1 MVATYTILGRKV
13 GSHVVRSHS
22 LPSTPTMA
30 PSDGKDHPIQ
40 LAMTVLGVT
49 GGGIYLSLPGK
60 QNKAQAPPIKA
71 SSKDEETFIQ
81 EFLKSVEAEDSKAKA
96 KH

>member
-13 GSHVVRSHS
+13 GSHV
-22 LPSTPTMA
+22 
-30 PSDGKDHPIQ
+30 
-40 LAMTVLGVT
+40 LAMTVLGGT
-49 GGGIYLSLPGK
+49 AGGIYFALPGK

-71 SSKDEETFIQ
+71 SSKDEEAFIQ

>member
-13 GSHVVRSHS
+13 GSHV
-22 LPSTPTMA
+22 
-30 PSDGKDHPIQ
+30 

-49 GGGIYLSLPGK
+49 GGGIYLSLPRK